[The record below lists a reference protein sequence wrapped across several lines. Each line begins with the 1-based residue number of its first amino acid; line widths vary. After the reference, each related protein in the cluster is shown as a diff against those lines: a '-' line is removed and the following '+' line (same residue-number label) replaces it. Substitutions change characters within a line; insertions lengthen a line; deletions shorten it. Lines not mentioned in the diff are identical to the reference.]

1 MKLQSFTSFIVLITL
16 SAAIFCACK
25 KNNDAKTNLQVT
37 GITPDSGR
45 YSTIVT
51 ITGTGFSTN
60 ASENQV
66 KFNGKDAVVQTA
78 TPSQLT
84 VVVPK
89 GAGTGPLSIT
99 VGNKSTTGLS
109 FNYILTVTVSTLAGS
124 TPGFADGP
132 GSSAKFNYPE
142 GVSTDING
150 NVYVADVVNNRIRK
164 ITPEGVVS
172 TLAGDGAPGFAD
184 GPGSSAEFHAPV
196 RVTIGPQGNIFVA
209 DVHNNRIRKITP
221 EGIVTTLAGDGTS
234 GFADGPGSSA
244 KFNNPEGI
252 IADTKGNIYI
262 SDAYNNR
269 IRKITPGGVVTTL
282 AGNGT
287 GGFADGSGSSA
298 EFNFPAGGTIDPQGN
313 IYVAD
318 FYNNRIRKIT
328 PAGIVTTL
336 AGDGTRGFA
345 DGAGS
350 SSKFNFPGGVTN
362 DSLGNIYVADI
373 YNNRIRK
380 ITPEG
385 VVSTLAGDGT
395 GGFADGQGNS
405 AKFNNPN
412 DITIDPQGNIYV
424 ADVNNARIRKITQE

>member
-60 ASENQV
+60 APENQV

-99 VGNKSTTGLS
+99 VGNKSTTGPS
-109 FNYILTVTVSTLAGS
+109 FSYILTVTVSTLAESATLFAYGLATDDQGNIYNYGPIGNITKITQEEEVS
-124 TPGFADGP
+124 SFAQEMSGYGGFGITADTHQNIYA
-132 GSSAKFNYPE
+132 SASDSCYIF
-142 GVSTDING
+142 
-150 NVYVADVVNNRIRK
+150 K

-172 TLAGDGAPGFAD
+172 TLAGDGRHGFAD
-184 GPGSSAEFHAPV
+184 GQTG
-196 RVTIGPQGNIFVA
+196 
-209 DVHNNRIRKITP
+209 
-221 EGIVTTLAGDGTS
+221 L
-234 GFADGPGSSA
+234 A
-244 KFNNPEGI
+244 KFNSPMGI
-252 IADTKGNIYI
+252 AADT
-262 SDAYNNR
+262 S
-269 IRKITPGGVVTTL
+269 
-282 AGNGT
+282 
-287 GGFADGSGSSA
+287 
-298 EFNFPAGGTIDPQGN
+298 GN

-318 FYNNRIRKIT
+318 FGNNRIRKIT
-328 PAGIVTTL
+328 PAGAVSTL
-336 AGDGTRGFA
+336 AGDGVRGFADGTDSSAHFYSPFGIAVDGQGNVYVADRDNNRIRKITSAGVVSTLAGDGVQGFA

-350 SSKFNFPGGVTN
+350 SACFNSP
-362 DSLGNIYVADI
+362 LGIAVDGQGNVYVADFG
-373 YNNRIRK
+373 NNRIRK
-380 ITPEG
+380 ITSAG

-395 GGFADGQGNS
+395 AGSTDGPGSS
-405 AKFNNPN
+405 AKFYNPTGVAV
-412 DITIDPQGNIYV
+412 DGQGNIYV
-424 ADVNNARIRKITQE
+424 ADYAHGIRKIIQE